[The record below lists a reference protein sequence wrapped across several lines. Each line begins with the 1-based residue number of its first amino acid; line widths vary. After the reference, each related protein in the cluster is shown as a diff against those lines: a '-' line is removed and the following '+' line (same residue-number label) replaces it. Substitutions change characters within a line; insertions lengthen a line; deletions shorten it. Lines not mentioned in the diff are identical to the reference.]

1 MQTYYNVQYLRRLFM
16 DNNMTKKKRIRGFM
30 GKTKPKPIEVVGI
43 HKHYEIMNDDG
54 EVLAE
59 AETLKDLS
67 SITGV
72 SIRTLT
78 NRFIKRING
87 YENCE
92 VLEVLYPIYDDD
104 TIYDITDTEKTRL
117 SYFKK
122 TKRLQAL
129 IDTYEG

>member
-1 MQTYYNVQYLRRLFM
+1 M
-16 DNNMTKKKRIRGFM
+16 DSITRNKRIRGFM

-43 HKHYEIMNDDG
+43 HKHYEIMNEDG
-54 EVLAE
+54 EVLAS

-67 SITGV
+67 SITGI

-87 YENCE
+87 YANCE

-104 TIYDITDTEKTRL
+104 TIYDITETEKVRL

-129 IDTYEG
+129 LDSYEK